1 MQIRKTG
8 GQSLVGVLVVLVIIM
23 LGYYFFMRGGNM
35 GSGPVGPHGEQT
47 IYKAAINKA
56 SGVECMSNLRQIRQA
71 IQMYEQTN
79 EKKPAALTDLKANG
93 VIAAMLICPVTKKP
107 YAYDPATGVRCTDP
121 PHAKY

>member
-1 MQIRKTG
+1 MRTLKRS

-23 LGYYFFMRGGNM
+23 LGYWFLMRGGNT
-35 GSGPVGPHGEQT
+35 GSGPVGPHGERT

-79 EKKPAALTDLKANG
+79 EKKPTALADLKSNG
-93 VIAAMLICPVTKKP
+93 VTSAMLICPVTKKP
-107 YAYDPATGVRCTDP
+107 YAYDQATGVRCTDP
-121 PHAKY
+121 PHANY